1 MEYYSSLQTIFL
13 PLLPLII
20 FIIFIHNKRTS
31 IPSSNKN
38 TPPSPSKLPI
48 IGNLHQLGSSPYRAL
63 QTMSQKHG
71 PLMLLHLGSIPTL
84 VASSSEA
91 AREIMKTH
99 DLSFASRPNLTIP
112 NMLFYHN
119 ADIAFAPFGEYW
131 RDLKNIASVH
141 LLGNTNVRSYRKV
154 REMEVKHVVNALE
167 KSVGTTV
174 DMGSLLVTY
183 VNNIIFRSAVGRAY
197 DEGLKLANMLRKF
210 VDVFAGFSVGS
221 YVRWLSWIDWV
232 TGLVGKAKRIGKEF
246 DEFLEGVIEQ
256 HVNKGVEDGKDDQ
269 PRAFVDILLDV
280 RKENKTGFTLR
291 RDSIKAVLMDVFAG
305 TESTFASLEWAI
317 CELLRNP
324 RILKKLQQEVTEAAQ
339 GKSMIEEDDLKNMS
353 YLKAVIKESF
363 RLHIPVPLLVPRES
377 LQDVKLMGYDV
388 PAHTQVFVNVWAIAR
403 DPAIWDEPTEFRPE
417 RFLNSSVNYHGSH
430 FELIPYGAGQRICS
444 GMQFSVAII
453 ELALANIVYKFNFE
467 LPNGMRNEDLDMRE
481 AYGVTVHRNS
491 PLLVSVSPR
500 F

>member
-1 MEYYSSLQTIFL
+1 
-13 PLLPLII
+13 
-20 FIIFIHNKRTS
+20 
-31 IPSSNKN
+31 
-38 TPPSPSKLPI
+38 
-48 IGNLHQLGSSPYRAL
+48 
-63 QTMSQKHG
+63 
-71 PLMLLHLGSIPTL
+71 MLLHLGSIPTL

-91 AREIMKTH
+91 AREIMKSH

-141 LLGNTNVRSYRKV
+141 LLGNTKVRSYRKV
-154 REMEVKHVVNALE
+154 REMEVKQVVNVLE
-167 KSVGTTV
+167 ESVGTTI

-183 VNNIIFRSAVGRAY
+183 VNNIIFRAAVGRAY
-197 DEGLKLANMLRKF
+197 DEGLKRANMLRKF

-232 TGLVGKAKRIGKEF
+232 TGLVGKAERIGKEF

-280 RKENKTGFTLR
+280 QKENRTGFTLR
-291 RDSIKAVLMDVFAG
+291 RDSIKAVLMVCFLDPKSHVFRFICMPLLVKTSKFTCDLLRDG

-317 CELLRNP
+317 SELLRNP
-324 RILKKLQQEVTEAAQ
+324 RILKKLQLEATEAAQ

-377 LQDVKLMGYDV
+377 LQDVKLMGYHV
-388 PAHTQVFVNVWAIAR
+388 PAHTQVLVNVWAIAR

-453 ELALANIVYKFNFE
+453 ELALANIAYKFNFE
-467 LPNGMRNEDLDMRE
+467 LPNGMRNEDLDMCE
-481 AYGVTVHRNS
+481 AYGVTVHRKS